1 MFEILNISNIS
12 MEIIQGVVHT
22 VKKWL
27 LKNLGILGILL
38 WKKRHAL

>member
-1 MFEILNISNIS
+1 MFEILNIINIS

-27 LKNLGILGILL
+27 LKNFGI
-38 WKKRHAL
+38 ALI